1 MISINIKD
9 YNKPVPSVI
18 TVGTFDGIHL
28 GHQKLIDKVLSISKS
43 KNLRSIIL
51 TFNPHPK
58 VILNNVNKISLLT
71 TQAEKNKI
79 LESSNIDY
87 LITQEFSKE
96 FSRLTPLD
104 YVKTILVEKLNIK
117 HIVIGYDHHF
127 GRNRNAN
134 SDNLNEFS
142 KLFNFQVSEVD
153 VLTKDNTSVSSTKIR
168 NLISEG
174 RVKEANSLLGYEF
187 ILSGNV
193 IKGLGRGKKLGF
205 PTANILV
212 DSDKIKPANGVYFI
226 KSIINRKR
234 FFGMMNIGENPT
246 FNDKDFSIEVHFFD
260 LEHDLYEQQL
270 TIEIIDKIRNEIKFD
285 SPEML
290 SSQLDVDKKK
300 CFHLIKTIKKTI

>member
-1 MISINIKD
+1 MISLNIQD
-9 YNKPVPSVI
+9 YKKPVSSVV

-28 GHQKLIDKVLSISKS
+28 GHQKLINKVLSISKTE
-43 KNLRSIIL
+43 NLRSIVL
-51 TFNPHPK
+51 TFNPHPRI
-58 VILNNVNKISLLT
+58 ILNNDSNISLLT
-71 TQAEKNKI
+71 TKTEKNKI
-79 LESSNIDY
+79 LKSFNIDY
-87 LITQEFSKE
+87 LITQQFSKE

-104 YVKTILVEKLNIK
+104 YVKTILVDKLNAK

-134 SDNLNEFS
+134 SNNLNEFS

-153 VLTKDNTSVSSTKIR
+153 VLTKDNISVSSTKIR
-168 NLISEG
+168 NLIFKG
-174 RVKEANSLLGYEF
+174 RIKEANALLGYKF
-187 ILSGNV
+187 VLTGNV
-193 IKGLGRGKKLGF
+193 VKGLGRGRKLGY

-260 LEHDLYEQQL
+260 LEYDLYEQQL